1 MCYVIKQETGH
12 KTPVPLSCLQV
23 VTPKLNYQETG
34 HKTPVLLVV
43 SGIATPRET
52 GHKTPVLLIVVSG
65 IATPRETGHK
75 TQVPL
80 MAACRLSLVAK
91 HLFYKNYR
99 FSSGK
104 VCSVCR
110 QSKELW
116 FEMRNC

>member
-52 GHKTPVLLIVVSG
+52 GHKT
-65 IATPRETGHK
+65 
-75 TQVPL
+75 QVPL

-104 VCSVCR
+104 VWC
-110 QSKELW
+110 L
-116 FEMRNC
+116 

>member
-43 SGIATPRET
+43 SDIATPSET
-52 GHKTPVLLIVVSG
+52 GHKTPVLLVVSG

-75 TQVPL
+75 TQVRL
-80 MAACRLSLVAK
+80 MAVCRLRLVAK

-116 FEMRNC
+116 FEMRNG